1 MADDPEPTDGA
12 STSDADS
19 PQYRPLRGGEG
30 RPPVESAEDSS
41 AGATLELSP
50 VDPGEQV
57 VSRSSRHGRLAAKH
71 GGSLVVGSPVGGGA
85 SPPVRL
91 DEVVGPEPAAQ
102 ASVYVPGASEF
113 RDAEM
118 ELWGLGSRGK
128 PDPRRC
134 KKWAIAAAE
143 LGNPGAVAWCTMEG
157 WGDFQRDN
165 RRARELLTQ
174 GAMDGDA
181 TAQCRLGRT

>member
-12 STSDADS
+12 SASDVDS

-50 VDPGEQV
+50 VDTGEQV

-71 GGSLVVGSPVGGGA
+71 GGSLVVGSPVGGGT
-85 SPPVRL
+85 SSPVRL

-102 ASVYVPGASEF
+102 ASAYVPGASEF
-113 RDAEM
+113 RDAE
-118 ELWGLGSRGK
+118 
-128 PDPRRC
+128 
-134 KKWAIAAAE
+134 IE

-165 RRARELLTQ
+165 RRARDLLTQ
-174 GAMDGDA
+174 GAMGGDA
-181 TAQCRLGRT
+181 TAQCRLGRA

>member
-1 MADDPEPTDGA
+1 MSKKKKWQQRSGQLSLAGECRWAAGDSTHVPAIASMADDPEPTDGA

-71 GGSLVVGSPVGGGA
+71 GGSLVVG
-85 SPPVRL
+85 
-91 DEVVGPEPAAQ
+91 
-102 ASVYVPGASEF
+102 
-113 RDAEM
+113 
-118 ELWGLGSRGK
+118 
-128 PDPRRC
+128 
-134 KKWAIAAAE
+134 
-143 LGNPGAVAWCTMEG
+143 
-157 WGDFQRDN
+157 
-165 RRARELLTQ
+165 
-174 GAMDGDA
+174 
-181 TAQCRLGRT
+181 